1 MRSNSKAQKSIY
13 LLLLI
18 LAGEAVFI
26 LPFVLIRVFG
36 NTFLDA
42 FGIDDLQIGKAQAVY
57 GTVAFVAYVFGGP
70 WADKYEPRK
79 LMAVSLWAT
88 ALGGIYMA
96 TYPSFSGLQL
106 LFGYWGLTTIF
117 LFWAAMIKATRIW
130 GGDTSQGKAFGIL
143 DGGRGLVGALFA
155 SMGIFILSAF
165 SSADITDISPSER
178 QEIFSYVIYTTVAI
192 VSLIGV
198 LVWFFLK
205 SDANNEHTTVKRIN
219 WPKIRS
225 VLKIPAVWLLMVII
239 LTAYVGYKLT
249 DVFSRYASDVM
260 NYNEVDAAKTG
271 ASLLYVR
278 PVVGIF
284 IGFLADRSRIT
295 GWLIVSFSLSIIG
308 SLLFALGF
316 IDAGVTYFF
325 IMGVL
330 LTATGIY
337 GARALYFATL
347 KESKV
352 PILLT
357 GTAVGVISVI
367 GYTPDIFASPA
378 MGYLL
383 KNWPGVTGYQYVFFM
398 LAGFA
403 VVGLLASFILYRIN
417 RRPEENNS
425 VTYSG

>member
-178 QEIFSYVIYTTVAI
+178 QEVFSYVIYTTVAI

-403 VVGLLASFILYRIN
+403 VVGLLASFVLYRIN